1 MDSVSEENV
10 EKLLK
15 EHHAKQDELER
26 IKETTIEKMWL
37 SELEILEHEYQ
48 EYQKERELS
57 QSGDTTLNKKKKT
70 VAKVLGGAKKVIK
83 KSSAIQLEIV

>member
-37 SELEILEHEYQ
+37 SELDILEHEYQ
-48 EYQKERELS
+48 EYQKERDLS
-57 QSGDTTLNKKKKT
+57 QCGDSKILKKKT
-70 VAKVLGGAKKVIK
+70 VSKVLGGAKKVVK
-83 KSSAIQLEIV
+83 KLSAIQLEIV

>member
-37 SELEILEHEYQ
+37 SELTILEHEYQ

-57 QSGDTTLNKKKKT
+57 QSGDSKILKKKT
-70 VAKVLGGAKKVIK
+70 VTKVSGGAKKVIK